1 MDKQERRKISA
12 QYKERRQVG
21 GVYAIRCTQTGKR
34 VLLST
39 MDMPGSE
46 NRFRF
51 AQSTGGCVHPKLSR
65 DWDAYGGKA
74 FAFETLE
81 TLEQKENQTD
91 AAFRQEIKEL
101 LEMLISEAG
110 SETLY

>member
-1 MDKQERRKISA
+1 MDKQEKRQIAA
-12 QYKERRQVG
+12 QYKKRRQLG
-21 GVYAIRCTQTGKR
+21 GVYAIRCNETGKR
-34 VLLST
+34 LLLST

-65 DWDAYGGKA
+65 DWEMYGGKG
-74 FAFETLE
+74 FAFDTLE

-91 AAFRQEIKEL
+91 AEFRQDVREL
-101 LEMLISEAG
+101 LEMLTSEAD
-110 SETLY
+110 SEQLY